1 LPLVLVRAIS
11 STQLLTVWYGNGRR
25 VDDIAREV
33 SAGDDKVLST
43 GKEGTAVSSSRFCER
58 ADRERLR
65 SIAYPAES
73 STMPEPPDIE
83 SDWSRSSV
91 YRSSAIEVVSGE

>member
-1 LPLVLVRAIS
+1 VSVRAIS
-11 STQLLTVWYGNGRR
+11 STQLLTVWYGSGRR

-43 GKEGTAVSSSRFCER
+43 RKEGTAVSTSRFCER

-65 SIAYPAES
+65 SIAYPVKKGNR
-73 STMPEPPDIE
+73 PG
-83 SDWSRSSV
+83 SRFRRKRIRTKIV
-91 YRSSAIEVVSGE
+91 PTGR